1 MSIKPHIN
9 SLRCKKWYG
18 FAKTKILQLK
28 NYDIPGKTYIINGY
42 RIVLKALTDLALIK
56 APAGLAIFRKAP
68 GEIQIYYAD
77 MYGNGKE
84 KPYKALSLRD
94 AFGGK
99 PLNPMDDG
107 WPGNILPL
115 ALGGFDFI
123 QLFFGARPENLV
135 DNPSYFTYRSSISTR
150 ALAVADGAIQFNAG
164 FFNQVSGVALPH
176 VFSVCA
182 IDDWYIFGIYGEC
195 RSPDYG
201 FPALYLGAGKNRP
214 GSLFYLDFPYDIP
227 VGWLP
232 DSSTWSRE
240 YCQYMYVWK
249 HFNATSNRNVARVM
263 CIIQGVRPGFNYDD
277 CFFLFLEIDPVAET
291 IYYWGYT
298 DAEDLETLSPDMP
311 VTLGGRVLGYWFIG
325 APETQASEKHGYK
338 NIIFPIANG
347 QIGIANYSNAK
358 TVMFAVTDNNNPYL
372 LTGLTFPYV
381 WDEFTHPFCVRTV
394 EGSPSL
400 YLYWEEAMRYGDGT
414 GEETDIVNLKYGS
427 PYASWVAFPFFD
439 EGVKLTNF
447 IPIKVTWE
455 HKILLATIYKEL
467 DPQDGGGMY
476 TALLDT
482 EKSSDWI
489 IGQRFSETRLDRCSP
504 TVFGEHPYV
513 EERKKYGGTQWGWD
527 YSYCRNYEEPPG
539 GYPT

>member
-1 MSIKPHIN
+1 
-9 SLRCKKWYG
+9 
-18 FAKTKILQLK
+18 
-28 NYDIPGKTYIINGY
+28 
-42 RIVLKALTDLALIK
+42 
-56 APAGLAIFRKAP
+56 
-68 GEIQIYYAD
+68 
-77 MYGNGKE
+77 
-84 KPYKALSLRD
+84 
-94 AFGGK
+94 
-99 PLNPMDDG
+99 
-107 WPGNILPL
+107 
-115 ALGGFDFI
+115 
-123 QLFFGARPENLV
+123 
-135 DNPSYFTYRSSISTR
+135 
-150 ALAVADGAIQFNAG
+150 
-164 FFNQVSGVALPH
+164 
-176 VFSVCA
+176 
-182 IDDWYIFGIYGEC
+182 
-195 RSPDYG
+195 
-201 FPALYLGAGKNRP
+201 
-214 GSLFYLDFPYDIP
+214 
-227 VGWLP
+227 
-232 DSSTWSRE
+232 
-240 YCQYMYVWK
+240 
-249 HFNATSNRNVARVM
+249 
-263 CIIQGVRPGFNYDD
+263 
-277 CFFLFLEIDPVAET
+277 
-291 IYYWGYT
+291 
-298 DAEDLETLSPDMP
+298 
-311 VTLGGRVLGYWFIG
+311 
-325 APETQASEKHGYK
+325 
-338 NIIFPIANG
+338 
-347 QIGIANYSNAK
+347 
-358 TVMFAVTDNNNPYL
+358 MFAVTDNNNPYL